1 MNVFNNPVN
10 QERLRQIQ
18 QDPIGL
24 LRQIGYEVPDDLA
37 ADPKAIVMHLMDS
50 GQIRGPLA
58 QRIMPMIR
66 QMGGR

>member
-1 MNVFNNPVN
+1 MNMFNNPMN
-10 QERLRQIQ
+10 QRLQQIK

-24 LRQIGYEVPDDLA
+24 LRQIGYEVPDELA

-66 QMGGR
+66 QMGGK

>member
-1 MNVFNNPVN
+1 MNMFNNPMN
-10 QERLRQIQ
+10 QRLQQIK

-24 LRQIGYEVPDDLA
+24 LRQIGYEVPDNLA
-37 ADPKAIVMHLMDS
+37 SDPKAIVMHLMDS

-66 QMGGR
+66 QMGGK

>member
-1 MNVFNNPVN
+1 MDMFNNPMN
-10 QERLRQIQ
+10 QRLQQIK

-24 LRQIGYEVPDDLA
+24 LRQIGYEVPDNLA
-37 ADPKAIVMHLMDS
+37 SDPKAIVMHLMDS

-66 QMGGR
+66 QMGGK

>member
-10 QERLRQIQ
+10 RERLQQIQ
-18 QDPIGL
+18 SDPIGMA
-24 LRQIGYEVPDDLA
+24 RKIGYEVPDELA
-37 ADPKAIVMHLMDS
+37 GDPKAIVMHLLDS

-66 QMGGR
+66 QMGGK

>member
-1 MNVFNNPVN
+1 MDMFNNPAN
-10 QERLRQIQ
+10 MQRLQQIK

-24 LRQIGYEVPDDLA
+24 LRQIGYEVPDNLA
-37 ADPKAIVMHLMDS
+37 SDPKAIVMHLMDS

-66 QMGGR
+66 QMGGK

>member
-1 MNVFNNPVN
+1 MDIFNNPMN
-10 QERLRQIQ
+10 QRLQQIK

-24 LRQIGYEVPDDLA
+24 LRQIGYEVPDNLA
-37 ADPKAIVMHLMDS
+37 SDPKAIVMHLMDS

-66 QMGGR
+66 QMGGK